1 MFNPFAKGVTLLLAL
16 ALSLPTW
23 ALSNAEAVNMSGLQR
38 MLSQRIAKS
47 YLMLGQRVSV
57 QEATKQ
63 RETSIALFE
72 SNLKELKAYAPTPEM
87 NEGLKKV
94 ETVWMGYK
102 KRVLQTPSRE
112 EALTVIRQ
120 SDEVLK
126 LSESVVKMVQ
136 EYSKVSSARLVN
148 ISGRQRM
155 LSQRI
160 AKLYLTKSW
169 GLTYEGLDQ
178 DLTAAINDYENAL
191 AELTASPLNTDE
203 IKQGLAKV
211 QGIWKFSKS
220 GFALSNEN
228 LYVPTAIANTTE
240 NLLKHMQAITKQYE
254 VQMQIAANKS
264 SNNSNNN
271 SSNKT

>member
-1 MFNPFAKGVTLLLAL
+1 MFSPFAKGVTLLLAL
-16 ALSLPTW
+16 VLSLPTW

-178 DLTAAINDYENAL
+178 DLTTAINDYENAL

-203 IKQGLAKV
+203 IKQGLGKV

>member
-94 ETVWMGYK
+94 ETVWIGYK

-178 DLTAAINDYENAL
+178 DLTTAINDYENAL

-203 IKQGLAKV
+203 IKQGLGKV

>member
-1 MFNPFAKGVTLLLAL
+1 MFNPFVKGVTLLLAL
-16 ALSLPTW
+16 VLSLPTW

-178 DLTAAINDYENAL
+178 DLTTAINDYENAL

-203 IKQGLAKV
+203 IKQGLGKV

>member
-102 KRVLQTPSRE
+102 KRVLQTPNRD

-178 DLTAAINDYENAL
+178 DLTTAINDYENAL

-203 IKQGLAKV
+203 IKQGLGKV

>member
-1 MFNPFAKGVTLLLAL
+1 MFNPFVKGVTLLLAL
-16 ALSLPTW
+16 VLSLPTW

-203 IKQGLAKV
+203 IKQGLGKV

-254 VQMQIAANKS
+254 VQMQIAGNKNS
-264 SNNSNNN
+264 SNSNSNN
-271 SSNKT
+271 KT

>member
-178 DLTAAINDYENAL
+178 DLTTAINDYENAL

-203 IKQGLAKV
+203 IKQGLGKV

-254 VQMQIAANKS
+254 VQMQIAGNKNS
-264 SNNSNNN
+264 SNSNSNN
-271 SSNKT
+271 KT

>member
-203 IKQGLAKV
+203 IKQGLGKV

>member
-1 MFNPFAKGVTLLLAL
+1 M
-16 ALSLPTW
+16 
-23 ALSNAEAVNMSGLQR
+23 ER
-38 MLSQRIAKS
+38 
-47 YLMLGQRVSV
+47 QRVSV

-136 EYSKVSSARLVN
+136 EYSKVSGARLVN

-178 DLTAAINDYENAL
+178 DLTTAINDYENAL

-203 IKQGLAKV
+203 IKQGLGKV

>member
-23 ALSNAEAVNMSGLQR
+23 ALSNAEAINMSGLQR

-203 IKQGLAKV
+203 IKQGLGKV

>member
-1 MFNPFAKGVTLLLAL
+1 MFNPFVKGVTLLLAL
-16 ALSLPTW
+16 VLSLPTW

-178 DLTAAINDYENAL
+178 DLTTAINDYENAL

-203 IKQGLAKV
+203 IKQGLGKV

-254 VQMQIAANKS
+254 VQMQIAGNKS

>member
-178 DLTAAINDYENAL
+178 DLTTAINDYENAL

-203 IKQGLAKV
+203 IKQGLGKV

-254 VQMQIAANKS
+254 VQMQIAGNKS

>member
-1 MFNPFAKGVTLLLAL
+1 MFNPFVKGVTLLLAL

-203 IKQGLAKV
+203 IKQGLGKV

>member
-1 MFNPFAKGVTLLLAL
+1 M
-16 ALSLPTW
+16 
-23 ALSNAEAVNMSGLQR
+23 ER
-38 MLSQRIAKS
+38 
-47 YLMLGQRVSV
+47 QRVSV

-178 DLTAAINDYENAL
+178 DLTTAINDYENAL

-203 IKQGLAKV
+203 IKQGLGKV

>member
-1 MFNPFAKGVTLLLAL
+1 MFNPFVKGVTLLLAL
-16 ALSLPTW
+16 VLSLPTW

-203 IKQGLAKV
+203 IKQGLGKV

>member
-1 MFNPFAKGVTLLLAL
+1 MFSLLFKGLTILLVCILTM
-16 ALSLPTW
+16 PTW
-23 ALSNAEAVNMSGLQR
+23 ALTNAEAVNMSGLQR

-57 QEATKQ
+57 QEAAKQ
-63 RETSIALFE
+63 RDMSIALFE
-72 SNLKELKAYAPTPEM
+72 SNLKELKTYAPTSEI
-87 NEGLKKV
+87 NDGLKKV
-94 ETVWMGYK
+94 ESVWLGYK
-102 KRVLQTPSRE
+102 KRVLQTPSRD

-169 GLTYEGLDQ
+169 GLTYDGLDQ
-178 DLTAAINDYENAL
+178 DLTVAINEYENAL
-191 AELTASPLNTDE
+191 IELTASPVNTDE
-203 IKQGLAKV
+203 IKQSLAKV
-211 QGIWKFSKS
+211 QNIWKFSKS
-220 GFALSNEN
+220 GFALSSEN
-228 LYVPTAIANTTE
+228 LYVPTAISNTTE
-240 NLLKHMQAITKQYE
+240 NLLKHMQTITKQYE

-264 SNNSNNN
+264 SSNSNN
-271 SSNKT
+271 SGNKT

>member
-1 MFNPFAKGVTLLLAL
+1 MFNPFVKGVTLLLAL

-178 DLTAAINDYENAL
+178 DLTTAINDYENAL

-203 IKQGLAKV
+203 IKQGLGKV

>member
-136 EYSKVSSARLVN
+136 EYSKVSGARLVN

-178 DLTAAINDYENAL
+178 DLTTAINDYENAL

-203 IKQGLAKV
+203 IKQGLGKV